1 MSKGAH
7 MRLSISTVRPNAL
20 RACLTAILF
29 STMHVHAA
37 DRITPVDNRKHQNES
52 VLHALSP
59 VQMNVIRSVGRHIL
73 TAKRHSQDGVAD
85 NEQLAILREG
95 IDRLISAEGSL
106 SAQSVITLHAQ
117 DKNEQV
123 ATRNQ
128 NKLSR
133 DTALNQARQLSQQ
146 LRSHHQFAKAMSED
160 QPAAEHTLSAGLP
173 IGKQRAEMFEKW
185 ADKLDAALADDEG
198 ERLTKLQMLKAQLQS
213 TDANQLIAPIEHG
226 APTLQAMPSDF
237 IPSASPGY
245 SNQ

>member
-1 MSKGAH
+1 MG
-7 MRLSISTVRPNAL
+7 LSISTVRLNAL

-29 STMHVHAA
+29 STVHVDAA
-37 DRITPVDNRKHQNES
+37 DRIAPLDNRTHQNES

-73 TAKRHSQDGVAD
+73 TAKRHSQEGVAD

-95 IDRLISAEGSL
+95 VDRLISAEGSL
-106 SAQSVITLHAQ
+106 SAQSVITLNAQ

-133 DTALNQARQLSQQ
+133 DTALNQAKQIGQQ
-146 LRSHHQFAKAMSED
+146 LRSHHQFAKKMLED
-160 QPAAEHTLSAGLP
+160 QPTAEHTLSAGLP

-213 TDANQLIAPIEHG
+213 ADANQLIAPIEHG

-237 IPSASPGY
+237 VPTVSPGY
-245 SNQ
+245 SNQSTKE

>member
-1 MSKGAH
+1 MQ
-7 MRLSISTVRPNAL
+7 LSISTVRTDAL

-37 DRITPVDNRKHQNES
+37 DRIAPLDNRTHQNES
-52 VLHALSP
+52 VLRSLSP

-73 TAKRHSQDGVAD
+73 TAKRHSQDGLAD

-106 SAQSVITLHAQ
+106 SAQSVITSQVHGN
-117 DKNEQV
+117 NEQLT
-123 ATRNQ
+123 TRTQ

-133 DTALNQARQLSQQ
+133 DMALNQAKQLSQQ
-146 LRSHHQFAKAMSED
+146 LRSHHQLAKTMLEE
-160 QPAAEHTLSAGLP
+160 QPTAEKTLSAGLP

-198 ERLTKLQMLKAQLQS
+198 ERLTKLQMLKAQIQS
-213 TDANQLIAPIEHG
+213 ADANKLIAPIEHG

-237 IPSASPGY
+237 VPNASPGY
-245 SNQ
+245 SNQSTKE